1 MEDQMNYYCFSRE
14 QWKQFYRNNQ
24 HQVPLTAANL
34 HEIEAFN
41 DRISLDDVRDIYMPF
56 AHLLQAKYEHYL
68 SWRETESVF
77 LHRQN
82 RQSPFIIGVSGSVA
96 VGKTTT
102 ARLLEI
108 LFKYLY
114 PDRRT
119 QLITTDGFLY
129 PNAELK
135 KMQLMERKGFP
146 ESYDMT
152 RLIQF
157 LNDVKSG
164 KPLAKAPVYSHQT
177 YDIVPNRF
185 DVITHPDILI
195 IEGINV
201 LQLPSNQA
209 IYISDF
215 TDFSV
220 YVDADADLIEDWYLE
235 RFKALMKTAFQDPTN
250 YFYPWAIGDP
260 KDAMAMAER
269 VWEEVN
275 LKNLNDYILPTRNR
289 ADLILHKVAHHVID
303 AVYFRKY

>member
-1 MEDQMNYYCFSRE
+1 MKEQMNYYRFSRD
-14 QWKQFYRNNQ
+14 QWKRFYRNG
-24 HQVPLTAANL
+24 HVPLTAENL
-34 HEIEAFN
+34 HEIKAFN
-41 DRISLDDVRDIYMPF
+41 DQISLEDVREIYLPVT
-56 AHLLQAKYEHYL
+56 HLLQAKFEHYL
-68 SWRETESVF
+68 SWRAAESSF
-77 LHRQN
+77 LQQKN
-82 RQSPFIIGVSGSVA
+82 KQSPFIIGVSGSVA
-96 VGKTTT
+96 VGKSTT

-114 PDRRT
+114 PNRRT

-129 PNAELK
+129 SNAELK

-146 ESYDMT
+146 ESYNMP
-152 RLIQF
+152 RLIEF

-164 KPLAKAPVYSHQT
+164 QPLAKAPMYSHQT
-177 YDIVPNRF
+177 YDVVPNRF

-201 LQLPSNQA
+201 LQLPTNQH

-220 YVDADADLIEDWYLE
+220 YVDADADLIETWYLE
-235 RFKALMKTAFQDPTN
+235 RFKALMKTAFQDPLN

-260 KDAMAMAER
+260 EAAIKMAKG
-269 VWEEVN
+269 VWHDVD

-289 ADLILHKVAHHVID
+289 ADLILHKVAHHLID

>member
-1 MEDQMNYYCFSRE
+1 MEEQLNYYRFSRE
-14 QWKQFYRNNQ
+14 QWKQFYRDG
-24 HQVPLTAANL
+24 HVPLTADNL
-34 HEIEAFN
+34 HEIKAFN
-41 DRISLDDVRDIYMPF
+41 DRISLDDVREIYLPVT
-56 AHLLQAKYEHYL
+56 HLLQAKFEHYL
-68 SWRETESVF
+68 SWRATESSF
-77 LHRQN
+77 LRRQN

-108 LFKYLY
+108 LLKYLY

-129 PNAELK
+129 SNAELK

-146 ESYDMT
+146 ESYNMP

-164 KPLAKAPVYSHQT
+164 QPLAKAPVYSHQT

-201 LQLPSNQA
+201 LQLPSNER

-220 YVDADADLIEDWYLE
+220 YVDADADLIESWYLD
-235 RFKALMKTAFQDPTN
+235 RFEALMKTAFQDPKN
-250 YFYPWAIGDP
+250 YFYPWAIGDHGE
-260 KDAMAMAER
+260 AIEMAKR
-269 VWEEVN
+269 VWEDVD

-289 ADLILHKVAHHVID
+289 ADLILHKIAHHVID